1 MKYLLFA
8 MIIFA
13 SAISCKTTQ
22 IENACIGQPIKDCVT
37 TMEYKPV
44 CGCDGKTYSNAGM
57 AKCAGVKTWKD
68 GDCASAK

>member
-8 MIIFA
+8 MIVLA
-13 SAISCKTTQ
+13 SCTTTKVD
-22 IENACIGQPIKDCVT
+22 NACMGPEIKDCIT

-57 AKCAGVKTWKD
+57 AKCKGVKTWTE
-68 GDCASAK
+68 GECVRTQ